1 MPGGIILGDMS
12 PELAPAGRSE
22 PAVPASPPSVQASPD
37 DVRRAQA
44 GDVDA
49 FERIYRAYVGR
60 VFALCLRL
68 SGDRSAAEQL
78 TQDTFVAAWERLSS
92 FRGDAAITS
101 WLHRIAV
108 NTYLMETRGTK
119 RYDARIITDDALTL
133 DAVTLPRDV
142 EQAIDLEQAI
152 AALPPGARTVFVLH
166 DIEGY
171 RHEEIARMTG
181 LAAGTLRAQLH
192 RARQLLMKSLS
203 R

>member
-1 MPGGIILGDMS
+1 VG
-12 PELAPAGRSE
+12 
-22 PAVPASPPSVQASPD
+22 PD

-44 GDVDA
+44 GDVGA

-68 SGDRSAAEQL
+68 SGDRTAAEQL

-119 RYDARIITDDALTL
+119 RYDARIVTDDALTL
-133 DAVTLPRDV
+133 DAATSPPDV
-142 EQAIDLEQAI
+142 EQAIDLEHAI